1 MYIGDADLGKS
12 QFTSPFAHPHHQ
24 PIGVRRACGHPPVP
38 GDPFVIHH
46 PVILE
51 TCHQTWADEADCE
64 RAAQAL
70 AGTPPIRDACITLHG
85 TLGAGKTTFVRH
97 LLRAL
102 GVQGR
107 IRSPSYAIVEPHE
120 LPDCPDL
127 GIWHFDFYRFG
138 DPREWEDAGF
148 RDLFASPGL
157 KLVEWPDKADGL
169 LPQPDL
175 ALVLDLQPDGLRR
188 VTWQAGTARGREL
201 LQSLQSPPSQRTPQ
215 DHRH

>member
-1 MYIGDADLGKS
+1 MYIGHADLGKS
-12 QFTSPFAHPHHQ
+12 QRMRPLAQLPHQ
-24 PIGVRRACGHPPVP
+24 PRPVQGRLP
-38 GDPFVIHH
+38 IIPIVIRH

-51 TCHQTWADEADCE
+51 TRHQTWADEADCE
-64 RAAQAL
+64 AAAQAL
-70 AGTPPIRDACITLHG
+70 ARTPQVRRACIALHG

-107 IRSPSYAIVEPHE
+107 IKSPSYAIVEPHE

-157 KLVEWPDKADGL
+157 KLVEWPDKAEGL

-175 ALVLDLQPDGLRR
+175 ALVLDLQADGLRR

-201 LQSLQSPPSQRTPQ
+201 LQPLRSLQ